1 MKTIIIQSVGRATPS
16 VAKAIADSFEINL
29 ELLTRMLYNAPS
41 VFLEN
46 ADDVVAEKTS
56 SLLEKLG
63 LEIICQ
69 DASLPIPEKSPPIDI
84 AVYVSNPLAL
94 PKVAKQL
101 SEFIGCKE
109 SEALNLLL
117 NEPSVVLGGVSLATA
132 KSLEKRLDAEVIA
145 SNPKTDLY
153 SILVDSEDPAF
164 LSQFFLSLKAVNV
177 KFTDQK
183 SKEIRDLSYTKAQEI
198 WNRYHN
204 SKKIKVVNQAYQR
217 YQILLNKF
225 DLMNDA
231 QRAFL
236 INEVGMPEEA
246 LPEIHANLPVILE
259 ESINSTERSIQ
270 LQKYQDLGLIC
281 EATPLSFEPYKLTIN
296 EILDTEKVQKIVN
309 QFYKDVVLTAKTTKW
324 VAPAPISNV
333 LNRYLEKQ
341 LEMIGCEIERQY

>member
-56 SLLEKLG
+56 ALLEKLG
-63 LEIICQ
+63 LEITCQ
-69 DASLPIPEKSPPIDI
+69 DSNLPIPEKSAPVDI
-84 AVYVSNPLAL
+84 AVYVSNPLTL
-94 PKVAKQL
+94 PKVANQL

-117 NEPSVVLGGVSLATA
+117 TEPSVVLGGVSIATA
-132 KSLEKRLDAEVIA
+132 KTLESRLDAEVIA

-153 SILVDSEDPAF
+153 SILIDSDDPAF

-204 SKKIKVVNQAYQR
+204 SKKIKVVNQTYQR
-217 YQILLNKF
+217 YQILLNDF
-225 DLMNDA
+225 NITSTEH
-231 QRAFL
+231 RAFL

-246 LPEIHANLPVILE
+246 LTEIHANLPVILE
-259 ESINSTERSIQ
+259 ESINSDERSIQ
-270 LQKYQDLGLIC
+270 LQKYQDLSLVC
-281 EATPLSFEPYKLTIN
+281 EAIPLSFEPYKLSIH
-296 EILDTEKVQKIVN
+296 EISDAEKVQKIVN

-324 VAPAPISNV
+324 VAPTPISNV
-333 LNRYLEKQ
+333 LNRYMEKQ
-341 LEMIGCEIERQY
+341 LEMLGCEIERQY